1 MHELRRPGAVS
12 GIDVTGG
19 LDTDGDGRADTV
31 VTSDG
36 ADLVLHTDLDGDDLA
51 DRMVHIGPDGTVWE
65 EVIGLV
71 DRLLG
76 DEPAG

>member
-19 LDTDGDGRADTV
+19 LDTDADGRTDTV

-36 ADLVLHTDLDGDDLA
+36 ADLVLHTDLDGDGLA
-51 DRMVHIGPDGTVWE
+51 DQVLHIGPDGTVWE

>member
-1 MHELRRPGAVS
+1 MRELRRPGTVS

-19 LDTDGDGRADTV
+19 LDTDADGRADTV

-36 ADLVLHTDLDGDDLA
+36 ADLVLHTDLDGDGLA
-51 DRMVHIGPDGTVWE
+51 DQVLHIGPDGTVWE

-76 DEPAG
+76 DDPAG